1 MGPGGILLLLL
12 AVLAIGCLGAH
23 QLYLGWQQRREV
35 VDRTALDRVEARD
48 RRLRSR
54 LDARLRRTA
63 PGRRLAARLA
73 LAGMGVSALDFL
85 LVNAAAAAAAYLLA
99 LTLLAPLFALVAA
112 ALAVLAC
119 LAYLRRRVERRR
131 DVFAEQLPELARTL
145 SNAAAAGLA
154 LRTAIAMAAE
164 ELSDPAGAELRHTA
178 EALAIGQ
185 SLEDALRDLGRRM
198 PSRELEVLITT
209 LIIQARSGGAL
220 VSSLRNISD
229 TLEARKEVRREIK
242 TLLASSVFTSY
253 LVAILGGGTLLV
265 LNLISPGLLGR
276 MTRSLVGGIA
286 LLVGGLM
293 YAIGFL
299 LIRKETR
306 IEV

>member
-1 MGPGGILLLLL
+1 VGPGGILLLLL
-12 AVLAIGCLGAH
+12 AVLAVACVGAWQLH
-23 QLYLGWQQRREV
+23 QGFQQRREV
-35 VDRTALDRVEARD
+35 VDRTALDRVEARE

-54 LDARLRRTA
+54 LDARLRRTV
-63 PGRRLAARLA
+63 PGRRLAQRLA
-73 LAGMGVSALDFL
+73 LAGMGISALDFL
-85 LVNAAAAAAAYLLA
+85 LLTLLAAGVAWLLA
-99 LTLLAPLFALVAA
+99 LTLLSPLFALLVA
-112 ALAVLAC
+112 ALAVVAC

-154 LRTAIAMAAE
+154 LRTAVAMAAE

-198 PSRELEVLITT
+198 PSRELEVLVTT
-209 LIIQARSGGAL
+209 LVIQARSGGAL

-276 MTRSLVGGIA
+276 MTRSLAGGIA

-293 YAIGFL
+293 YAVGFL
-299 LIRKETR
+299 LIRRETR
-306 IEV
+306 IDI

>member
-1 MGPGGILLLLL
+1 
-12 AVLAIGCLGAH
+12 
-23 QLYLGWQQRREV
+23 
-35 VDRTALDRVEARD
+35 
-48 RRLRSR
+48 
-54 LDARLRRTA
+54 
-63 PGRRLAARLA
+63 
-73 LAGMGVSALDFL
+73 
-85 LVNAAAAAAAYLLA
+85 
-99 LTLLAPLFALVAA
+99 
-112 ALAVLAC
+112 VLAC
-119 LAYLRRRVERRR
+119 FAYLRRRVERRR

-198 PSRELEVLITT
+198 PSRELEVLVTT

>member
-1 MGPGGILLLLL
+1 MGSGGIELLLL
-12 AVLAIGCLGAH
+12 AVLVVACLGLYHLH
-23 QLYLGWQQRREV
+23 QGWEQRREV
-35 VDRTALDRVEARD
+35 VQRTELDRVEARE
-48 RRLRSR
+48 RRLRGR

-63 PGRRLAARLA
+63 PGRRLAQRLA
-73 LAGMGVSALDFL
+73 LAGMGVSAFDFL
-85 LVNAAAAAAAYLLA
+85 LLNLGAAAAAYLATVA
-99 LTLLAPLFALVAA
+99 LLSPLFALVAA
-112 ALAVLAC
+112 AFAVLAC
-119 LAYLRRRVERRR
+119 FAYLRRRLEKRR

-154 LRTAIAMAAE
+154 LRTAISMAAE
-164 ELSDPAGAELRHTA
+164 ELSEPARSELRHTA

-209 LIIQARSGGAL
+209 LVIQARSGGAL

-253 LVAILGGGTLLV
+253 LVAVLGAGTLLV

-286 LLVGGLM
+286 LLIGGLL
-293 YAIGFL
+293 YAIGFV
-299 LIRKETR
+299 LIRRQTR